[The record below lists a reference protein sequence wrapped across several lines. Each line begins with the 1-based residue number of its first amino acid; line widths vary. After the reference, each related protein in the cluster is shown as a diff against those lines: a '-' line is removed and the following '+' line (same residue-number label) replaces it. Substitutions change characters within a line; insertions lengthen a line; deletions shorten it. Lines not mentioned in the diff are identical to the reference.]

1 LSTGTGGKYLTVEK
15 HCDTENDR
23 GHEMLGGWLSVT
35 VTVIEQVD
43 ELPRGLVD
51 VNVKLLVP
59 TGYTLLSTVGTGPVT
74 GHGWLQ
80 YVAVG

>member
-1 LSTGTGGKYLTVEK
+1 
-15 HCDTENDR
+15 
-23 GHEMLGGWLSVT
+23 MLGGWLSVT

-51 VNVKLLVP
+51 VNVKLLTP
-59 TGYTLLSTVGTGPVT
+59 TGYTLLITVGAGPVT